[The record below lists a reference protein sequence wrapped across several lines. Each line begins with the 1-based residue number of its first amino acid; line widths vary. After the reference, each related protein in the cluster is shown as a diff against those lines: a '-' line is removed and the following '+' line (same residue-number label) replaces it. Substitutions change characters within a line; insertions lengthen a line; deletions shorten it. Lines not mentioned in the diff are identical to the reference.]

1 MIGIFTFMF
10 IITGAVE
17 FHQRG
22 VERIEKAKERGI
34 WKGYTP
40 SLRYLIIG
48 GRERRLT
55 LTTFS
60 IVGEGRH

>member
-1 MIGIFTFMF
+1 MTPLENFAAGGFIVIGIFTFMF

-34 WKGYTP
+34 W
-40 SLRYLIIG
+40 
-48 GRERRLT
+48 
-55 LTTFS
+55 
-60 IVGEGRH
+60 